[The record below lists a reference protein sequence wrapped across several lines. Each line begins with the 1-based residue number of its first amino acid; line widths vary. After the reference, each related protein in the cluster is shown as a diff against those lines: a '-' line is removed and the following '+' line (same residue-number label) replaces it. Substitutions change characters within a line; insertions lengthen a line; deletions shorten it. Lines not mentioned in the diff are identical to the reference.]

1 MATQG
6 SGHTAGSGAGD
17 WGGPPTGGVTG
28 ALVAFDHA
36 AGRAAAMVI
45 REAGERTRRQ
55 ADGLVAALDA
65 ASAAAG
71 GLVCGPALAECADLL
86 ARRARAL
93 AEETV
98 GTADGMDL
106 ALGALVGADE
116 EVARRVAGAA
126 G

>member
-6 SGHTAGSGAGD
+6 SGHTAESGGGGR
-17 WGGPPTGGVTG
+17 GGPPPRGVTG

-36 AGRAAAMVI
+36 AGRAEAVLV
-45 REAGERTRRQ
+45 RDAGERTRRR
-55 ADGLVAALDA
+55 ADDLVAALDA

-71 GLVCGPALAECADLL
+71 GLICGPALAECADLL

-93 AEETV
+93 AEETEWV
-98 GTADGMDL
+98 AGGMDR
-106 ALGALVGADE
+106 ALDALVTADE